1 MLVIGYGPVLLGQAW
16 RAAEKLALAGTSV
29 RLVNLPWLNRVD
41 DDWLRETVRDF
52 SKIVTLDNHY
62 VAGGQGEMLAAH
74 LARLGIAAR
83 VQSLGILDF
92 PRCGQHDE
100 VLRAHGL
107 DADSLA
113 TAFAAQ

>member
-1 MLVIGYGPVLLGQAW
+1 MGGKRRGEAVGVEAVG
-16 RAAEKLALAGTSV
+16 AEKLAAAGVSV

-41 DDWLRETVRDF
+41 DGWLRETVRGF
-52 SKIVTLDNHY
+52 TRIITLDNHY
-62 VAGGQGEMLAAH
+62 VAGGQGEMIAAH

-83 VQSLGILDF
+83 VQSLGVLDF

-113 TAFAAQ
+113 AVFAAS